1 MPQPSLKPVL
11 SNKEI
16 KETAAL
22 AAIIW
27 KNHFTPLIGS
37 AQVDYMLDKFQSEKA
52 IRQQIENG
60 YLYFALMLEEKQ
72 IGYTGF
78 RLDTDCLFL
87 SKLYIQ
93 KEYRGN
99 GYSRLMLEQAEK
111 IAKQNDRPIIRL
123 TCNRHN
129 DGSVA
134 VYKKAGFQIV
144 REEKTDIGSGFIMDD
159 YVYKLPLE

>member
-11 SNKEI
+11 SDNDI

-22 AAIIW
+22 AATIW
-27 KNHFTPLIGS
+27 KEHFTPIIGS
-37 AQVDYMLDKFQSEKA
+37 AQVGYMLEKFQSEEA
-52 IRQQIENG
+52 IRRQIENG
-60 YLYFALMLEEKQ
+60 YLYFGLMLGEKQ
-72 IGYTGF
+72 IGYTGL

-99 GYSRLMLEQAEK
+99 GFSRRMIAEAEK
-111 IAKQNDRPIIRL
+111 IAKQNNKPVIRL

-129 DGSVA
+129 AGSLA

-144 REEKTDIGSGFIMDD
+144 REEKTDIGSGFVMDD
-159 YVYKLPLE
+159 YIFEKSI